1 MFSLNGSFSGFQVSR
16 LGFGSAGLSGVYNT
30 PHSHEYGCSVIKEV
44 LWKGIVLFFILMF
57 DAELSIQMIM
67 LH

>member
-1 MFSLNGSFSGFQVSR
+1 MCPSLVCRFLDWALDARGYR
-16 LGFGSAGLSGVYNT
+16 DSGVYNT